1 MVKPK
6 IKVTNGVAWRP
17 VSHGVSPKGV
27 FNLFKARKS
36 NKFLTQQY
44 SIMRLSGQF
53 QTSLFFNEMISR
65 VQKRK
70 PNLIQATKQK
80 QTNKKQQRKQF
91 FAYKNF

>member
-1 MVKPK
+1 
-6 IKVTNGVAWRP
+6 
-17 VSHGVSPKGV
+17 
-27 FNLFKARKS
+27 
-36 NKFLTQQY
+36 
-44 SIMRLSGQF
+44 MRLSGQF

-80 QTNKKQQRKQF
+80 QTNKKQQREQF